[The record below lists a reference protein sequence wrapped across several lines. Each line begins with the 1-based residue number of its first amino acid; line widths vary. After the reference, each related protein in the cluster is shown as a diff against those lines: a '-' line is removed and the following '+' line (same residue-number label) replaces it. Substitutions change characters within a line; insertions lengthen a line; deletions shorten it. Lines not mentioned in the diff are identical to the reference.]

1 MIATESDFFSKLP
14 NKSTKSTLRQRYSAS
29 SLRKA
34 SKSTCNGEPMV
45 LETKRFLLIQSY
57 QQQSRK
63 DQKRCVYIYIRYI
76 IFILYLNET
85 WIPQQSNHPGKSLY
99 HRHDSVTPPRE
110 GHPPGETE
118 KPPTKI
124 IPNQFQPIAHLATRI
139 NI

>member
-1 MIATESDFFSKLP
+1 
-14 NKSTKSTLRQRYSAS
+14 
-29 SLRKA
+29 
-34 SKSTCNGEPMV
+34 MV

-63 DQKRCVYIYIRYI
+63 DQKRCMYIYIYVI
-76 IFILYLNET
+76 SYLYMYLNEA

-124 IPNQFQPIAHLATRI
+124 TPNQFQPIAPLPTRI